1 MEIENTYR
9 FKWYHN
15 LEQINKLF
23 KQDTFNCSD
32 FKETLTEYMMLTK
45 KALDEIKELENT
57 NKDLEAANWGLD
69 CSQLFMSR
77 IVEYGLKYIPK
88 ENMVK
93 LIEDI
98 TNAQ

>member
-1 MEIENTYR
+1 
-9 FKWYHN
+9 
-15 LEQINKLF
+15 
-23 KQDTFNCSD
+23 
-32 FKETLTEYMMLTK
+32 MLTK

-69 CSQLFMSR
+69 CSQLFMNR
-77 IVEYGLKYIPK
+77 IVEEYGLKYIPK

-98 TNAQ
+98 TSTQ